1 MGRRAVTPSRTR
13 PMKYRAS
20 IQIPRTAQNNAVP
33 RMISLRQ
40 VSQNP
45 PIHSPCSAIELDTG
59 RSYGTWR
66 GGVSKRLSVGATA
79 AGRGPEPPSTPQ
91 EMVRKV
97 DRAAPTHRTVGRL
110 MMRAWAAAWESRD
123 DSTVMGLS
131 TAPYQTAP
139 GAPLAG
145 STAAGSAR
153 VWRPLSSDV
162 TASSAAAP

>member
-1 MGRRAVTPSRTR
+1 MLAGRTVLGEVGFP
-13 PMKYRAS
+13 
-20 IQIPRTAQNNAVP
+20 NG
-33 RMISLRQ
+33 
-40 VSQNP
+40 
-45 PIHSPCSAIELDTG
+45 C
-59 RSYGTWR
+59 GTER
-66 GGVSKRLSVGATA
+66 RR
-79 AGRGPEPPSTPQ
+79 AGRGPEAPSTPQ

-123 DSTVMGLS
+123 DSTVMGSS
-131 TAPYQTAP
+131 TPPHQTAP